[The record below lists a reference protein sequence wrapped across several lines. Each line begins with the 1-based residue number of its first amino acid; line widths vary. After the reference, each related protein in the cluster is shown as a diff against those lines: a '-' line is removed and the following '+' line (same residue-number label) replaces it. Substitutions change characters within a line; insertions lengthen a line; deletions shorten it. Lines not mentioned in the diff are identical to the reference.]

1 MYKILISLKNLH
13 STLNQEFKNKFYLL
27 LFLMVIN
34 AFLEI
39 ISLGSIIPF
48 ISSIL
53 DPNFFDTNIVGIRLS
68 NFFPHYDNQNLIL
81 IILVFFSIIIII
93 SGIFKTFL
101 LWITTQFNADVG
113 ISLSNKVYNKLLYF
127 SYKDFIS
134 KNSNKIISDV
144 ANKITTVI
152 FFIIF
157 PSLLLLTA
165 VIQILGIF
173 IFLMT
178 INFNL
183 IFTIMMFFIISY
195 YFTFSIVRKKLF
207 KNSKA
212 IADQEVSLVKQIQDG
227 FGSKKIIMI
236 NNLQNFFFENF
247 KNSNTELRNSQASNT
262 FLNIL
267 PKYIIETCAIIIL
280 SVIIYL
286 LLFMNILNQNNGQTI
301 ALIGLLGFSAQKLMP
316 LIQQTY
322 ASISRVVGSHDSLL
336 SINNILN
343 LKIEENKNLIQQN
356 KINFKKFIEL
366 KNINFSY
373 NSEKILKNIN
383 LKIKKGEKIGIVG
396 VTGSG
401 KSTLADIL
409 SGLLKPNY
417 GSINIDGINLNSK
430 NIKSWQKNISIV
442 PQNIYLNDDTI
453 QNNVAYSIN
462 KNSVNKDLINFAIK
476 KAGLNEL
483 IQAKKKGIFTRVG
496 ERGINLSGGQRQKIA
511 IARAFYRKAAII
523 ILDEATS
530 SLDNK
535 SEQEIINVLKKLEN
549 KTTLIVI
556 SHKVETLKFCDK
568 IIELENGKI
577 KYFDRYQNLL
587 KKSNSFKR
595 LILKYNEN

>member
-1 MYKILISLKNLH
+1 
-13 STLNQEFKNKFYLL
+13 
-27 LFLMVIN
+27 MVVN
-34 AFLEI
+34 SFLEI
-39 ISLGSIIPF
+39 ISLGSIIPL

-53 DPNFFDTNIVGIRLS
+53 DPNFFDTNIIGMRLS
-68 NFFPHYDNQNLIL
+68 NFFPSYDNQMLIL
-81 IILVFFSIIIII
+81 IILIFFSVIIII
-93 SGIFKTFL
+93 SGIFKTLL
-101 LWITTQFNADVG
+101 LWITTKFNADVG
-113 ISLSNKVYNKLLYF
+113 ISLSNKIYTNLLYF

-157 PSLLLLTA
+157 PSLLLMTA
-165 VIQILGIF
+165 VIQIFGIF

-178 INFNL
+178 INFYL
-183 IFTIMMFFIISY
+183 IFSIMIFFFISY
-195 YFTFSIVRKKLF
+195 YFTFSIVKKKLF
-207 KNSKA
+207 ENSKA
-212 IADQEVSLVKQIQDG
+212 IANQEVSLVKQIQDG

-267 PKYIIETCAIIIL
+267 PKYIIETFAIIIL

-286 LLFMNILNQNNGQTI
+286 LLSIDILDQNNAQTI

-322 ASISRVVGSHDSLL
+322 VSISRVIGSYDSLL
-336 SINNILN
+336 SVNNILS
-343 LKIEENKNLIQQN
+343 LKIDENKNIN
-356 KINFKKFIEL
+356 KQKRIEFKRFIEL
-366 KNINFSY
+366 KNISFSY

-383 LKIKKGEKIGIVG
+383 LKIKKGEKIGLVG
-396 VTGSG
+396 ITGSG

-409 SGLLKPNY
+409 SGLLRPNY
-417 GSINIDGINLNSK
+417 GSINIDGINLNIK
-430 NIKSWQKNISIV
+430 NINLWQKNISIV
-442 PQNIYLNDDTI
+442 PQHIYLSDDTI
-453 QNNVAYSIN
+453 QNNIAYSIN
-462 KNSVNKDLINFAIK
+462 KNSVNRDLINFAIN

-483 IQAKKKGIFTRVG
+483 VKEKKKGIFAKIG

-511 IARAFYRKAAII
+511 IARAFYRKAAVI

-535 SEQEIINVLKKLEN
+535 SEQEIIKVLKKLGD
-549 KTTLIVI
+549 KTTLIII

-577 KYFDRYQNLL
+577 KFFDKYEALV
-587 KKSNSFKR
+587 KKSNSFKK
-595 LILKYNEN
+595 LIFKFNQ

>member
-1 MYKILISLKNLH
+1 MYKVLISLKNLYT
-13 STLNQEFKNKFYLL
+13 TLNQEYKSKFYLL
-27 LFLMVIN
+27 IFLMVVN
-34 AFLEI
+34 SFLEI
-39 ISLGSIIPF
+39 ISLGSIIPL

-53 DPNFFDTNIVGIRLS
+53 DPNFFDTNIIGMRLS
-68 NFFPHYDNQNLIL
+68 NFFPSYDNQMLIL
-81 IILVFFSIIIII
+81 IILIFFSVIIII
-93 SGIFKTFL
+93 SGIFKTLL
-101 LWITTQFNADVG
+101 LWITTKFNADVG
-113 ISLSNKVYNKLLYF
+113 ISLSNKIYTNLLYF

-157 PSLLLLTA
+157 PSLLLMTA
-165 VIQILGIF
+165 VIQIFGIF

-178 INFNL
+178 INFYL
-183 IFTIMMFFIISY
+183 IFSIMIFFFISY
-195 YFTFSIVRKKLF
+195 YFTFSIVKKKLF
-207 KNSKA
+207 ENSKA
-212 IADQEVSLVKQIQDG
+212 IANQEVSLVKQIQDG

-267 PKYIIETCAIIIL
+267 PKYIIETFAIIIL

-286 LLFMNILNQNNGQTI
+286 LLSIDILDQNNAQTI

-322 ASISRVVGSHDSLL
+322 VSISRVIGSYDSLL
-336 SINNILN
+336 SVNNILS
-343 LKIEENKNLIQQN
+343 LKIDENKNIN
-356 KINFKKFIEL
+356 KQKRIEFKRFIEL
-366 KNINFSY
+366 KNISFSY

-383 LKIKKGEKIGIVG
+383 LKIKKGEKIGLVG
-396 VTGSG
+396 ITGSG

-409 SGLLKPNY
+409 SGLLRPNY
-417 GSINIDGINLNSK
+417 GSINIDGINLNIK
-430 NIKSWQKNISIV
+430 NINLWQKNISIV
-442 PQNIYLNDDTI
+442 PQHIYLSDDTI
-453 QNNVAYSIN
+453 QNNIAYSIN
-462 KNSVNKDLINFAIK
+462 KNSVNRDLINFAIN

-483 IQAKKKGIFTRVG
+483 VKEKKKGIFAKIG

-511 IARAFYRKAAII
+511 IARAFYRKAAVI

-535 SEQEIINVLKKLEN
+535 SEQEIIKVLKKLGD
-549 KTTLIVI
+549 KTTLIII

-577 KYFDRYQNLL
+577 KFFDKYEALV
-587 KKSNSFKR
+587 KKSNSFKK
-595 LILKYNEN
+595 LIFKFNQ